1 MLTFSHVYGCRDGS
15 LVRHSD
21 FAVLPRTCACTF
33 ENCLYLQ
40 HLGPSFDSIGEIQCG
55 NTVSWSDFKEY
66 MDQKTTTHT
75 VQVWLC
81 EEEKDEDAF
90 LRVEVAFTLGTNLG
104 ALPDRWA
111 AEVWRE
117 QDKLMGRE
125 PLPWSFYFGLD
136 YLYPLSTHWGSII
149 ERDVEIFSF
158 NFTRMCSQSPTP
170 HDDVTWRWRRV
181 QRWMRVM
188 IRKQRAVA
196 LAMGLHV
203 RLGHRS
209 ALQMLTDDVLR
220 LCLK

>member
-1 MLTFSHVYGCRDGS
+1 MLTFSHVYGCQDGEVI
-15 LVRHSD
+15 LHDD
-21 FAVLPRTCACTF
+21 FAVLSQTCGCTF
-33 ENCLYLQ
+33 GNKLYRQ
-40 HLGPSFDSIGEIQCG
+40 HMVPSFNSIGEIQCG
-55 NTVSWSDFKEY
+55 NTVSWSDLKEY

-75 VQVWLC
+75 VRVWLC
-81 EEEKDEDAF
+81 EEEKDGLAF
-90 LRVEVAFTLGTNLG
+90 LRVEIAFTLGTSLG

-117 QDKLMGRE
+117 KDKLMGRD

-158 NFTRMCSQSPTP
+158 TFTCMCLQSLTP

-181 QRWMRVM
+181 QRWMRVV
-188 IRKQRAVA
+188 IRRQRAVA

-209 ALQMLTDDVLR
+209 ALQLLTDDILS
-220 LCLK
+220 LCLR